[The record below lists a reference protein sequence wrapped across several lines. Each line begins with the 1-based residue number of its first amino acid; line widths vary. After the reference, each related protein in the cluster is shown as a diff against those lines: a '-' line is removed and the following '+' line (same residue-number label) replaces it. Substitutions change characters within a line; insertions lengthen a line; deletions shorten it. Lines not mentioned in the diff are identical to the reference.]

1 MSLGRGGL
9 GEARAGALAFLA
21 AAATL
26 FLQVL
31 AHRIVSAKLLN
42 NYAFVVISLTMLGFA
57 LAGVAL
63 SFLRERA
70 LARLADTAILCASG
84 FAVSALVA
92 TAALNGAAT
101 KAPYGLPAAAFALA
115 FLAWLPFAL
124 LFALPFA
131 FAGFLLGA
139 LLAAPDL
146 PTRRVYF
153 LDLLGSAVGAFV
165 VLPVLSAIGVES
177 ALLLVAAALLVLTV
191 AVVRPTSRR
200 VAAALVVA
208 AAVVLGGFVFRG
220 RVFAIHYPEGSIL
233 AQTRDP
239 RTGVV
244 LEHVAW
250 DPLARIEVSRIP
262 PPDPGDRLFLPLL
275 GTNRAFIS
283 RFSRM
288 LTQNNYA
295 YTFAVRYDGN
305 PASLQGIEETLYAAA
320 YPPLSVDKPRVI
332 AIGVGGGFDILT
344 ALHFGA
350 SEVTGV
356 EVNGAILG
364 VLRTTYRDYFRSWV
378 EDPRVRLVHDEG
390 RHFLSTTDRSFDVIQ
405 LSGVDSYSGTPAAAH
420 VFSENYLYTAEA
432 FDLYLS
438 RLTPNGILHM
448 MRLEYRPPREMLRA
462 LVTAVAALRRAGI
475 AEPERHV
482 VTLTAVAGNIT
493 SLLVK
498 RTPFSAEELARVT
511 AWAEGREGFS
521 ISAAPGQ
528 NDPPRNAY
536 QQFLIQ
542 RNPGRERAFAALYPF
557 DVSPTDDDRP
567 FFFRGSR
574 WSHLVSSDPLLR
586 GHTPVMEVSL
596 VLLFVVV
603 GGAAVLVV
611 ILPLRALPPPLG
623 QRGRL
628 WRYGLYFAATGLG
641 YLAVEVALLQKFGL
655 FLGHPSY
662 ALSVVLAFLLLFT
675 GMGSLVS
682 ATIVGRLRG
691 IRFAAYALA
700 FVVLAEHLL
709 LLPHLGGLA
718 SLPFWARSSLVAL
731 LVAPVALL
739 LGVFLPTALER
750 LKQEAP
756 SFVPWA
762 WGLNGVFSVLAPIL
776 SVSLTMTFGISA
788 LLLAALPLYMIAGLC
803 LPDP

>member
-1 MSLGRGGL
+1 M
-9 GEARAGALAFLA
+9 GEGRAGALAFLA

-57 LAGVAL
+57 VAGVAL

-70 LARLADTAILCASG
+70 LARLGDTAIVCASG
-84 FAVSALVA
+84 FAVSALLA
-92 TAALNGAAT
+92 TAALNGSETA
-101 KAPYGLPAAAFALA
+101 APYGLPAAAFALA
-115 FLAWLPFAL
+115 FLRWLPFAL

-146 PTRRVYF
+146 PTRRIYF
-153 LDLLGSAVGAFV
+153 LDLLGSAAGAFV
-165 VLPVLSAIGVES
+165 VLPVLSALGVES
-177 ALLLVAAALLVLTV
+177 ALLLVGGALLMLTT
-191 AVVRPTSRR
+191 ALVRPVSTPAR
-200 VAAALVVA
+200 VALALGAAT
-208 AAVVLGGFVFRG
+208 VLGGAVFRD
-220 RVFAIHYPEGSIL
+220 RVFAIHYPDGSIL

-262 PPDPGDRLFLPLL
+262 PPDSNDRLFLPLL
-275 GTNRAFIS
+275 GTNHEFLS

-305 PASLQGIEETLYAAA
+305 PASLVGIEETLYAAA
-320 YPPLSVDKPRVI
+320 YPPLSVKKPRVV

-350 SEVTGV
+350 SEITGV

-364 VLRTTYRDYFRSWV
+364 VLRTTYRDYFRPWV
-378 EDPRVRLVHDEG
+378 EDPRVLLVHDEG
-390 RHFLSTTDRSFDVIQ
+390 RHFLSTTDRRYDVIQ

-438 RLTPNGILHM
+438 RLTENGILHV
-448 MRLEYRPPREMLRA
+448 MRLEYRTPREMLRA
-462 LVTAVAALRRAGI
+462 LVTVVAALRRSGI
-475 AEPERHV
+475 QEPERHV
-482 VTLTAVAGNIT
+482 VTLTAVAGNLT

-498 RTPFSAEELARVT
+498 RTPFTADELGRLT
-511 AWAEGREGFS
+511 AWAEARKGFA
-521 ISAAPGQ
+521 ISAAPGR
-528 NDPPRNAY
+528 NDPPANPY
-536 QQFLIQ
+536 QQFLVQ
-542 RNPGRERAFAALYPF
+542 RDPGRERAFAALYPF

-567 FFFRGSR
+567 FFFRASR
-574 WSHLVSSDPLLR
+574 WSHLFSADPLLR
-586 GHTPVMEVSL
+586 GQTPVMEVSL
-596 VLLFVVV
+596 ILLFVVV
-603 GGAAVLVV
+603 GLAAAVVV
-611 ILPLRALPPPLG
+611 VLPLRALPAPAG
-623 QRGRL
+623 EKRRL
-628 WRYGLYFAATGLG
+628 WRYGLYFALTGLG

-675 GMGSLVS
+675 GLGSLVS
-682 ATIVGRLRG
+682 KALVRRLG
-691 IRFAAYALA
+691 GVRFVAYALA
-700 FVVLAEHLL
+700 FVVLIEHLL
-709 LLPHLGGLA
+709 LLPLLGRLA
-718 SLPFWARSSLVAL
+718 SLPFLARSALVAL
-731 LVAPVALL
+731 LVAPIALL

-750 LKQEAP
+750 LKDEAP
-756 SFVPWA
+756 TFVPWA

-776 SVSLTMTFGISA
+776 AVSVTMTFGISA
-788 LLLAALPLYMIAGLC
+788 LLLCALPVYMLAGVC
-803 LPDP
+803 LPEPLALDLG